1 MPVELYA
8 KTVVGITIY
17 KYRSHHGFTNHF
29 VRCSK
34 NDINIKLD
42 LKQEYNKTTETE
54 TEFKLASN
62 SKSN

>member
-1 MPVELYA
+1 MPVELYS

-17 KYRSHHGFTNHF
+17 KHRSYHGFTNHF

-34 NDINIKLD
+34 NGNNIKLD
-42 LKQEYNKTTETE
+42 LKQEYNKTTDTE
-54 TEFKLASN
+54 TEFKLVSN